1 MANQFKQRMEKT
13 NPNGAKGIVVN
24 KGPID
29 TFPQKTEEE
38 KDLDTVKK
46 DLKIV
51 VEKGNEYKTEVRKSG
66 FDNVAI
72 EPKIKKTNMSIIL
85 EEMSKS
91 DLDIIVKQKN
101 KKANA
106 LVNNFLEEIFDRK
119 TGYFKIDIEA
129 VKQENST
136 ATTYSVAKD
145 IADSLKKEASKR
157 NMSTS
162 AYFCKLLNKFNGR

>member
-29 TFPQKTEEE
+29 TFPQKIEEE
-38 KDLDTVKK
+38 KV
-46 DLKIV
+46 
-51 VEKGNEYKTEVRKSG
+51 NEYKTEVRKSG

-85 EEMSKS
+85 EEVSKS